1 MDVTTHTLA
10 VPGATLYYEVRG
22 SGPVLLMICGGVY
35 DAAGFAALAGELAGR
50 YTVVTYDRRGNSR
63 SPFTGPPQ
71 VQRVETHA
79 DDAAALLA
87 AVGVT
92 AAEPAAVFGNSSG
105 ATIGLSL
112 VERHPGLVRS
122 LVAHE
127 PPVFGVLPDADRFRE
142 VVRATGEAFA
152 SGGPF
157 AAIGVFGAGMGVGPE
172 TAGAGDGGGDGG
184 AAGAGDGADDG
195 AAAAAEAPVDPEVA
209 ARQGANLTT
218 FTGYEI
224 PGFATWLP
232 DTEALVASAT
242 TITLGAGEAS
252 VGEPPHRAAITI
264 AERLGS
270 APLTFPGGHGGF
282 GSAPEAFALVLET
295 ALTRDH

>member
-1 MDVTTHTLA
+1 MDVTTHTLD
-10 VPGATLYYEVRG
+10 VPGAALYYEVRG

-63 SPFTGPPQ
+63 SPFAGPPEE
-71 VQRVETHA
+71 QRIETHA

-105 ATIGLSL
+105 AAIGLSL
-112 VERHPGLVRS
+112 VERHPELVRA

-152 SGGPF
+152 SDGPF
-157 AAIGVFGAGMGVGPE
+157 AAIGVFGAGMGVSPEDAGEDPGPQ
-172 TAGAGDGGGDGG
+172 
-184 AAGAGDGADDG
+184 
-195 AAAAAEAPVDPEVA
+195 DPEA
-209 ARQGANLTT
+209 GARQGANLTT

-232 DTEALVASAT
+232 NPEALTASAT
-242 TITLGAGEAS
+242 KITLGAGETS
-252 VGEPPHRAAITI
+252 VGEPPHRAAVTI
-264 AERLGS
+264 AEQLG
-270 APLTFPGGHGGF
+270 LTPTPFPGGHGGF
-282 GSAPEAFALVLET
+282 GSTPKAFAVVLET
-295 ALTRDH
+295 SLNR